1 VELVTRLVCIGEG
14 MLEISGPLMGA
25 ARFGYGGDALNTAI
39 HLARL
44 GEDVA
49 FLTALGCDPLSHSLR
64 AAWSAEGLKLDLIL
78 THPSRQPGLYAI
90 HVDDDGERRFQYWR
104 AHSAA
109 RELFALPEIDAAL
122 ENAARAH
129 GLFLTGI
136 TLSLF
141 DAGARARLAG
151 IAAAVRVRGGL
162 VAFDP
167 NHRPALWEGADV
179 ARAAIEAFAPH
190 VSLAL
195 PTLDD
200 EERLWGARTPEDV
213 ARRWIGW
220 GADEVAVKLGAR
232 GSFVRTRDGEVGFVA
247 ASPADVVDTTG
258 AGDGFNAGYLSARLA
273 GLAPLAAAARGHA
286 LAAVVVAAP
295 GAIPSRRAPDCGA

>member
-1 VELVTRLVCIGEG
+1 MTRLVCIGEG

-49 FLTALGCDPLSHSLR
+49 LLTALGRDPLSQSLR
-64 AAWSAEGLKLDLIL
+64 AAWGEEGLKSDLTL

-109 RELFALPEIDAAL
+109 REMFALPEINAAL
-122 ENAARAH
+122 DNAARAH
-129 GLFLTGI
+129 ALFLTGI

-141 DAGARARLAG
+141 DAGGRARLAG
-151 IAAAVRVRGGL
+151 LAAAVRVRGGL

-167 NHRPALWEGADV
+167 NYRPSLWPDADA

-200 EERLWGARTPEDV
+200 EALLWGDGAPEDA
-213 ARRWIGW
+213 ARRWMSW

-232 GSFVRTRDGEVGFVA
+232 GSFVRARDGEEGFVA
-247 ASPADVVDTTG
+247 APPAHVVDTTG
-258 AGDGFNAGYLSARLA
+258 AGDGFNAGYVSARLS
-273 GLAPLAAAARGHA
+273 GLSPLAAAARGHA
-286 LAAVVVAAP
+286 LAAEVVAAP
-295 GAIPSRRAPDCGA
+295 GAIPPRRPPGRGA